1 MNKSNIPSRCKSIRN
16 WYSVKVGKHVYRN
29 NFYISKFW
37 KKVVFVPE
45 YLCGIYFFKGI
56 VSSVFQQL
64 NNFIDFILKVDLKIQ
79 IVCVYHYFYLMNL
92 WSQCNIVLNGF
103 KKTANTEK
111 KKRGNVINRK
121 TEEISVMRQDFL
133 KVFFECFPHSCK

>member
-1 MNKSNIPSRCKSIRN
+1 MFTGTTFIFQNSEKKLFSSLNIYAVSI
-16 WYSVKVGKHVYRN
+16 
-29 NFYISKFW
+29 
-37 KKVVFVPE
+37 
-45 YLCGIYFFKGI
+45 FFKGI

-64 NNFIDFILKVDLKIQ
+64 KNFNDFILKVDLKIQ

-111 KKRGNVINRK
+111 KNRGNVINRK

-133 KVFFECFPHSCK
+133 KVFFECFPHS